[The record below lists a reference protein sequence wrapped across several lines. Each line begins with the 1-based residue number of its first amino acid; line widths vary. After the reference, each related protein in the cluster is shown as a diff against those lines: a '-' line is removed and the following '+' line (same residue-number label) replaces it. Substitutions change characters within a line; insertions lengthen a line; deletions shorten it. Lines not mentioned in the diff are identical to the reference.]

1 MTQIHWFP
9 GHMKKALNNITE
21 KIKLVDVVI
30 EILDARAPISSIN
43 PEFEKR
49 ITNKKKL
56 LVISKSDLAD
66 PNKTKK
72 WEICLKKTSNSLLIL
87 DLLFFLACARFL

>member
-30 EILDARAPISSIN
+30 EILDARAPLSSMN
-43 PEFEKR
+43 PDLEQAIKHKKR
-49 ITNKKKL
+49 L
-56 LVISKSDLAD
+56 AVLSKADLAD
-66 PNKTKK
+66 PEQTKL
-72 WEICLKKTSNSLLIL
+72 WSEELKKEFDAFVIAN
-87 DLLFFLACARFL
+87 